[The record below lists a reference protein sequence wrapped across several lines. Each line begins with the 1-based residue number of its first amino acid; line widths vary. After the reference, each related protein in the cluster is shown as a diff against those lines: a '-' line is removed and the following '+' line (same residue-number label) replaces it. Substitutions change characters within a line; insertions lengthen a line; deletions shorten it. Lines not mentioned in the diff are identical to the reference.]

1 MGSALARFPYEKAR
15 MIFMR
20 VMAVVWMA
28 EGLFAWAIILGI
40 GNYFNVFQS
49 ASLQAR
55 LAISGFAL
63 FNLVASVGM
72 WMLASW
78 GAVIWLIT
86 IIMAIILDGTIA
98 DANLDPIE
106 WPWVYALLGT
116 VYLILL
122 LGARR
127 FKDPQSS

>member
-1 MGSALARFPYEKAR
+1 MSSALARFPYERAR
-15 MIFMR
+15 IIFMR

-40 GNYFNVFQS
+40 GPYLTVYQS
-49 ASLQAR
+49 APLQAR

-86 IIMAIILDGTIA
+86 IAMAIILDGTIA
-98 DANLDPIE
+98 DSNLDPIE
-106 WPWVYALLGT
+106 WPWIYAALALIYIGLL
-116 VYLILL
+116 V
-122 LGARR
+122 GARR
-127 FKDPQSS
+127 FKESQP

>member
-1 MGSALARFPYEKAR
+1 MRSALARFPYEKAR
-15 MIFMR
+15 IIFMR

-28 EGLFAWAIILGI
+28 EGLFAWAVILGI
-40 GNYFNVFQS
+40 GNYLNVYQS

-63 FNLVASVGM
+63 FNLVASVGL

-86 IIMAIILDGTIA
+86 ILMAIILDGTIA

-106 WPWVYALLGT
+106 WPWVYAALGVT
-116 VYLILL
+116 YLL
-122 LGARR
+122 LLVGARH
-127 FKDPQSS
+127 FKEKQP

>member
-1 MGSALARFPYEKAR
+1 MLAALARVPFEKLR
-15 MIFMR
+15 VIFMR
-20 VMAVVWMA
+20 TMSLVWMA

-40 GNYFNVFQS
+40 GSYATIYET

-63 FNLVASVGM
+63 FNLVAAVGL

-78 GAVIWLIT
+78 GAVIWLLT
-86 IIMAIILDGTIA
+86 ILMAIVLDGTIA
-98 DANLDPIE
+98 DSNLDPIE
-106 WPWVYALLGT
+106 WPWVYGLLGA

-127 FKDPQSS
+127 FRETQP